1 LYAALERQYDVK
13 QFSAAQRW
21 LVDIHPD
28 VAAQLITA
36 AADVALVISGEQ
48 GLIRDVSF
56 GSEELAREID
66 GQTWVGRP
74 WLQTVTAESRPK
86 IEALL
91 RDAAARA
98 APRWRQVNH
107 RRDGADDLPVMYAA
121 IPVGDRVVA
130 VGRSL
135 RPIATLQQRLLEAQQ
150 AMEREYS
157 RLRQTETRHRLLFQ
171 VASEAVLIVDA
182 STRRVIE
189 ANPAAVEMIEAAGG
203 RRLVGE
209 TFPNGFEPSGVRAIE
224 ELLGT
229 VRATG
234 RTESARARADGG
246 REFSVAVS
254 LFREDSST
262 FFLVRLQLARSAS
275 AEPALP
281 KTAVRVMDAVEG
293 GPDAF
298 LVTDSDGRVQFANR
312 AFLDM
317 AQLATPEQVRGEPLE
332 RWLGRPGVDFNLL
345 AAHLREHGTLRLF
358 ATTVRGEYG
367 STTDVEICAVAVPDS
382 GQPALGFTIRDVGQR
397 LTTERRIAR
406 DRPRSVEQLT
416 ELVGRVPLK
425 DLVRESSD
433 MIERLCIEAALTIT
447 NDNRAS
453 AAEILGLSRQS
464 LYAKLRRHGLGD
476 LDAQDEA
483 PAEGKGVDD
492 ADRPTPRA

>member
-1 LYAALERQYDVK
+1 VK

-21 LVDIHPD
+21 LADIDTD

-36 AADVALVISGEQ
+36 AADVALVVNGEQ
-48 GLIRDVSF
+48 GVIRDVSF
-56 GSEELAREID
+56 GSEELGREID
-66 GQTWVGRP
+66 AQAWLTRP
-74 WLQTVTAESRPK
+74 WAQTVTAESRPK

-107 RRDGADDLPVMYAA
+107 RRDGADDLPIMYAA
-121 IPVGDRVVA
+121 IPVGPNVIA

-182 STRRVIE
+182 TSRRVIE
-189 ANPAAVEMIEAAGG
+189 ANPAAIELLEAAGG
-203 RRLVGE
+203 RRLIGE
-209 TFPNGFEPSGVRAIE
+209 NFPSGFEAAGERAIE
-224 ELLGT
+224 ELLGA

-234 RTESARARADGG
+234 RTDSARARDEGG
-246 REFSVAVS
+246 RDFAVAVS
-254 LFREDSST
+254 LFREESST
-262 FFLVRLQLARSAS
+262 YFLVRLQLTRAAGVE
-275 AEPALP
+275 APAQKAAP
-281 KTAVRVMDAVEG
+281 RVLEAVEG

-298 LVTDSDGRVQFANR
+298 LVTDPDGRVQFANR

-317 AQLATPEQVRGEPLE
+317 AQLATPEQARGESLE

-358 ATTVRGEYG
+358 ATTLRGEYG
-367 STTDVEICAVAVPDS
+367 STTDVEICAVAVPD
-382 GQPALGFTIRDVGQR
+382 GGAPTLGFTIRDVGQR

-476 LDAQDEA
+476 LDAADDDKDDKGAADAA
-483 PAEGKGVDD
+483 PVG
-492 ADRPTPRA
+492 DRPRT